1 CELGVSFDI
10 CTYRRLSLCIYIL
23 ADQSVVSPVIFRDIV
38 LWAKMSSIS
47 SWDGTITSTQFH
59 NAASTFSEI
68 WNNFDLGFP
77 HWSWINCPNKPGF
90 AATKLQGYLS
100 LENMILPRTTEEECV
115 LAGIEDLTCSSEDLF
130 NDTAILVLKDS
141 KERHHYDFHVIYSS
155 SFRVPVLYFRAYCN
169 DGEALAIEDLEKDF
183 PAYTAQELAV
193 SKWTFI
199 TRESTKYMQ
208 GQPSISLLI

>member
-1 CELGVSFDI
+1 
-10 CTYRRLSLCIYIL
+10 
-23 ADQSVVSPVIFRDIV
+23 
-38 LWAKMSSIS
+38 MSSISS

-77 HWSWINCPNKPGF
+77 HWSWINCPKKPGF

-100 LENMILPRTTEEECV
+100 LENMILHRTTEV
-115 LAGIEDLTCSSEDLF
+115 Q
-130 NDTAILVLKDS
+130 KDS

-155 SFRVPVLYFRAYCN
+155 SFRVPVLYFRAYCS
-169 DGEALAIEDLEKDF
+169 DGEPLAIEDLEKDF

-199 TRESTKYMQ
+199 TREEHPYLNRPWYTLHPCGTSEWMKLLFSNEPSVVSQGGVAIEKYLTSWFSVVSPVFGFKIPLKFSTFMNST
-208 GQPSISLLI
+208 PSKSGNVATVI